1 MKIKTDDCAPGDNAR
16 PSCGFC
22 QTSGNECVY
31 LESATDKLTLDPT
44 TKLMFSRL
52 DEILQ
57 SVDGIRSSMHLQGSV
72 GVYQHLPIVGYLTSP
87 VSQPDMNVE
96 PSKDYLRI
104 PSCKASADMV
114 LTWPCFGNRFL
125 SDRLI
130 GTFFNISN
138 AKNSD
143 DSGNSNHFPSAA
155 ATNEPVHDT
164 MQLFGGIT
172 PLLEERIPMLID
184 RFLQNVHT
192 KNPILDVEALVQWGK
207 RAAEYGLAWDAQ
219 TCLVLLACALGS
231 ISCPFVESLCTGNT
245 SENSADQSLYA
256 SSASVHAGALQQ
268 AESCYLLASR
278 RIGLVK
284 FTVLGAQCHFFAGG
298 MSSFV

>member
-1 MKIKTDDCAPGDNAR
+1 
-16 PSCGFC
+16 
-22 QTSGNECVY
+22 
-31 LESATDKLTLDPT
+31 
-44 TKLMFSRL
+44 
-52 DEILQ
+52 
-57 SVDGIRSSMHLQGSV
+57 MHLQGSV
-72 GVYQHLPIVGYLTSP
+72 GIYQKAPTVDYFTSP
-87 VSQPDMNVE
+87 VSQPDMTVE

-125 SDRLI
+125 PDRLI
-130 GTFFNISN
+130 GTFFNVPNSKTSEDSN
-138 AKNSD
+138 TS
-143 DSGNSNHFPSAA
+143 HHHSAA
-155 ATNEPVHDT
+155 AMNDSVPDT
-164 MQLFGGIT
+164 IQVCGGIK
-172 PLLEERIPMLID
+172 PVLEERIPILID

-231 ISCPFVESLCTGNT
+231 ISCPFVESLSIGNI
-245 SENSADQSLYA
+245 SEQPTDQNFYA
-256 SSASVHAGALQQ
+256 SSASVHAAALQQ
-268 AESCYLLASR
+268 AESCYMLASR

-298 MSSFV
+298 TSDFV